1 MAARMIAAACLGAM
15 LGLPGLVGEIG
26 LQAPAAAGAGV
37 AGADEVDAEVRFKR
51 ALAELRARRFAA
63 AAIGF
68 ESLWREGRST
78 KVLAF
83 AAQAREGAGHWL
95 HAIEHM
101 RALLG
106 ADATLD
112 ARGRARLTARMAAA
126 RRHTAPLVVR
136 LKSEEGSI
144 GEAKVTLRRVA
155 PDEVRPLLELAI
167 EPHGPS
173 GLIADGRVIDL
184 DPGVWSLTVEAPGF
198 RARQRVFAVMPRPRR
213 GEAGLHGPSD
223 LAGADE
229 VEFSLELITVP
240 TVLALAP
247 EAAVDAGAQWTLS
260 YEEGLGGGLRMIGGA
275 RAREQL
281 SLVPGRWRARVEA
294 PGYVAQE
301 FTWEVGAG
309 DPAPVAMTAEAPPPA
324 PAMPPEL
331 PRARD
336 PGLGLGLGLG
346 LSGGVS
352 FGVGTGLLIQ
362 HSAAYGNF
370 RRAPDNAG
378 FVAAVTGS
386 AVGSA
391 MVGAGLGLGIAA
403 LTSALPLRSGRRGLK
418 NRGLWIELGV
428 GGGVAL
434 ITAAWYAREWQR
446 VQRDLY
452 GEGDT
457 GMTAP
462 DVKAQHRET
471 TAAAVL
477 GAGVGLAAGAGV
489 ALLTRHLVRR
499 ANTSRGLAL
508 GGGPGLIGLGVRGRF

>member
-15 LGLPGLVGEIG
+15 LGLPGLFGLVGS
-26 LQAPAAAGAGV
+26 QAPAAADV
-37 AGADEVDAEVRFKR
+37 AGAAKVGAEGVGAEEVDAEARFKR
-51 ALAELRARRFAA
+51 ALAELRARRFAVA
-63 AAIGF
+63 ANGF

-112 ARGRARLTARMAAA
+112 ARARARLTTRMNAA
-126 RRHTAPLVVR
+126 RRHTAPLIVR
-136 LKSEEGSI
+136 LKSEEGAI
-144 GEAKVTLRRVA
+144 GAARVTLRRVA

-167 EPHGPS
+167 E
-173 GLIADGRVIDL
+173 DGRVIDL

-198 RARQRVFAVMPRPRR
+198 RPRQRVFAVMPRPRR
-213 GEAGLHGPSD
+213 GEPV
-223 LAGADE
+223 ADE
-229 VEFSLELITVP
+229 LEFRLELITVP
-240 TVLALAP
+240 TVLVLAP

-309 DPAPVAMTAEAPPPA
+309 DPAPVTMTAEALPPA
-324 PAMPPEL
+324 PAPLPEP

-352 FGVGTGLLIQ
+352 FGVGVGLLIQ
-362 HSAAYGNF
+362 HRSAYGLF

-391 MVGAGLGLGIAA
+391 MVGAGVGLGIAA
-403 LTSALPLRSGRRGLK
+403 LSSALPLRGGRRGIK

-434 ITAAWYAREWQR
+434 ITAAWYSREWQR

-457 GMTAP
+457 GMSAP

-471 TAAAVL
+471 TAAAFL

-499 ANTSRGLAL
+499 VDRGLAL
-508 GGGPGLIGLGVRGRF
+508 GGGPGLVGLGVRGRF

>member
-1 MAARMIAAACLGAM
+1 
-15 LGLPGLVGEIG
+15 
-26 LQAPAAAGAGV
+26 
-37 AGADEVDAEVRFKR
+37 
-51 ALAELRARRFAA
+51 
-63 AAIGF
+63 
-68 ESLWREGRST
+68 
-78 KVLAF
+78 VLAF

-95 HAIEHM
+95 HAIENM

-106 ADATLD
+106 ADMTLD

-136 LKSEEGSI
+136 LKSAEGSI
-144 GEAKVTLRRVA
+144 GAARVTLRRVA
-155 PDEVRPLLELAI
+155 PDEVRPLLGLEI
-167 EPHGPS
+167 E
-173 GLIADGRVIDL
+173 DGRVIDL

-198 RARQRVFAVMPRPRR
+198 RPRQRVFAVMPRPRR
-213 GEAGLHGPSD
+213 GEPI
-223 LAGADE
+223 ADE

-260 YEEGLGGGLRMIGGA
+260 YEEGLGGGLRTIGGA
-275 RAREQL
+275 QAREQL

-309 DPAPVAMTAEAPPPA
+309 DPAPVTMIAEAPPPA
-324 PAMPPEL
+324 PAMLSEP

-362 HSAAYGNF
+362 HSAAYGDF

-391 MVGAGLGLGIAA
+391 MVGAGARARDRGDDLGAA
-403 LTSALPLRSGRRGLK
+403 AAQRSSRDQEPRAVDRAGGWRRSGADQCSVVCEGMAACAARPVRA
-418 NRGLWIELGV
+418 
-428 GGGVAL
+428 GG
-434 ITAAWYAREWQR
+434 
-446 VQRDLY
+446 
-452 GEGDT
+452 
-457 GMTAP
+457 
-462 DVKAQHRET
+462 HR
-471 TAAAVL
+471 
-477 GAGVGLAAGAGV
+477 
-489 ALLTRHLVRR
+489 HD
-499 ANTSRGLAL
+499 
-508 GGGPGLIGLGVRGRF
+508 GGP

>member
-15 LGLPGLVGEIG
+15 LGLPGLVGLDG
-26 LQAPAAAGAGV
+26 LPAPATGDV
-37 AGADEVDAEVRFKR
+37 AGAVEVAAEKEVDAETRFKR

-63 AAIGF
+63 AANGF

-95 HAIEHM
+95 HAIENM

-106 ADATLD
+106 ADMTLD

-136 LKSEEGSI
+136 LKSAEGSI
-144 GEAKVTLRRVA
+144 GAARVTLRRVA
-155 PDEVRPLLELAI
+155 PDEVRPLLGLEI
-167 EPHGPS
+167 E
-173 GLIADGRVIDL
+173 DGRVIDL

-198 RARQRVFAVMPRPRR
+198 RPRQRVFAVMPRPRR
-213 GEAGLHGPSD
+213 GEPI
-223 LAGADE
+223 ADE

-260 YEEGLGGGLRMIGGA
+260 YEEGLGGGLRTIGGA
-275 RAREQL
+275 QAREQL

-309 DPAPVAMTAEAPPPA
+309 DPAPVTMIAEAPPPA
-324 PAMPPEL
+324 PAMLSEP

-362 HSAAYGNF
+362 HSAAYGDF

-391 MVGAGLGLGIAA
+391 MVGAGVGLGIAA
-403 LTSALPLRSGRRGLK
+403 LTSALPLRSGRRGIK

-434 ITAAWYAREWQR
+434 ISAAWYAREWQR

-457 GMTAP
+457 GMTAAP

-471 TAAAVL
+471 TAAAFL

-499 ANTSRGLAL
+499 ADAGRLAL
-508 GGGPGLIGLGVRGRF
+508 GGGPGLVGLGVRGRF